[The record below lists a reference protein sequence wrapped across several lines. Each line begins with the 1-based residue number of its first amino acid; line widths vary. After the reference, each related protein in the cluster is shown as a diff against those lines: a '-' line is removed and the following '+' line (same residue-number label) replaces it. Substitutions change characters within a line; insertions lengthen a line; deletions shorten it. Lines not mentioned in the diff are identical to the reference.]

1 MKKLLLTLGFAMC
14 VTFSHSQ
21 MFYGGGGSVCL
32 DCYSS
37 IEVGAVSSNISGLDN
52 SSQKIGFHFGY
63 YSYKYV
69 SETVTFRFG
78 VSYDNLGATLDD
90 PDNLLESNRLII
102 HSINFPLSV
111 HYTYNNQFQG
121 FAGGE
126 AGTNFF
132 GKIPARKTSSTQYVD
147 YDFNSN
153 FNLFDASVFVGAG
166 YILAN
171 NIDINLKYN
180 LGVTNVSKN
189 DDNNW
194 KKNWFT
200 LSIAYTFRDD
210 I

>member
-1 MKKLLLTLGFAMC
+1 MKKLLLTLGFTIC
-14 VTFSHSQ
+14 ITFSHSQ
-21 MFYGGGGSVCL
+21 MFYGGSNVCF
-32 DCYSS
+32 DCYGS

-52 SSQKIGFHFGY
+52 SSQKIGFHFGL

-78 VSYDNLGATLDD
+78 FSYDNLGATLDD
-90 PDNLLESNRLII
+90 PDNLLENNRLII

-126 AGTNFF
+126 LGTNFF
-132 GKIPARKTSSTQYVD
+132 GKIPVPKANDLQYVN
-147 YDFNSN
+147 YDFNSH
-153 FNLFDASVFVGAG
+153 FKFFDASIFVGAG

-180 LGVTNVSKN
+180 LGVTNVSKE
-189 DDNNW
+189 DSNNW

-200 LSIAYTFRDD
+200 LSIAYTFRE
-210 I
+210 